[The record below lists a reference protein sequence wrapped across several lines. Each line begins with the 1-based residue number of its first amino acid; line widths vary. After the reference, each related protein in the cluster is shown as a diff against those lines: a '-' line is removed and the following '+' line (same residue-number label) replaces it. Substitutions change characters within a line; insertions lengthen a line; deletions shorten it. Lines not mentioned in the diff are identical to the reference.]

1 MFAQSEQKDSLRT
14 NFGLQKPTTRPLA
27 SSDSWLKKRGK
38 INNCFYICYILLVMT
53 IKVAKDA
60 WLLVNVRTVNLDSL
74 QNSYAFV
81 GMISVAACGT
91 KKSKGCCN
99 LRTAEYKKR
108 NASMFSNVLRGVFS
122 ALKNSALCLLLLNKG
137 EKKKE

>member
-1 MFAQSEQKDSLRT
+1 
-14 NFGLQKPTTRPLA
+14 
-27 SSDSWLKKRGK
+27 
-38 INNCFYICYILLVMT
+38 MT

-60 WLLVNVRTVNLDSL
+60 WHLVNVRTVNLDSL
-74 QNSYAFV
+74 QNSCAFV

-91 KKSKGCCN
+91 KKARVVVIYGQQS
-99 LRTAEYKKR
+99 TKKR

-122 ALKNSALCLLLLNKG
+122 ALKNTALCLLLLNKG

>member
-38 INNCFYICYILLVMT
+38 TNNCFSICYILLVMT

-60 WLLVNVRTVNLDSL
+60 WHLVNVRTVNLDSL
-74 QNSYAFV
+74 QNSCAFV

-91 KKSKGCCN
+91 KKKQG
-99 LRTAEYKKR
+99 
-108 NASMFSNVLRGVFS
+108 
-122 ALKNSALCLLLLNKG
+122 LL
-137 EKKKE
+137 